1 MPNNSAVPNKVE
13 SVGLLPL
20 SDLPLS
26 PARDVQDNNGVVRTH
41 GECGDKKY
49 SHRDLIEMIDGVD
62 MKAGT
67 VVAGNR
73 GYYLKGPAVMLEFAL
88 QQFGMQM
95 LVKCVQTSWPCQLF
109 PRPGGI
115 CLNVQPVG
123 SVSSL
128 GSPCPF

>member
-1 MPNNSAVPNKVE
+1 MPNNRTAPYNADF
-13 SVGLLPL
+13 VGMLPL

-41 GECGDKKY
+41 GECGDKQY

-95 LVKCVQTSWPCQLF
+95 LVKCVQTVLPCQSFLASWHLSQ
-109 PRPGGI
+109 R
-115 CLNVQPVG
+115 
-123 SVSSL
+123 S
-128 GSPCPF
+128 